1 MSNFGL
7 SIGCQFPA
15 WSLSEYGDPK
25 ARISKMELMKE
36 SDFVYAKSR
45 TRIWFCLHEET
56 ELHSCIETKDMFHQR
71 YVSASE
77 KVPD

>member
-1 MSNFGL
+1 
-7 SIGCQFPA
+7 
-15 WSLSEYGDPK
+15 
-25 ARISKMELMKE
+25 MKE